1 MMSRLVVRSRFI
13 AGLLVAV
20 LVAGIAVTAKAA
32 TIDTIAR
39 QAILIDLTSGTV
51 LFEKNADQRM
61 PTSSMSKIMTMYM
74 VFDRLKQGRLSL
86 DDSMP
91 VSERA
96 WRMQGSK
103 MFTELGGRIRVED
116 LIRGVIIQSG
126 NDASIV
132 LAEGLAGTEAAF
144 ADLMNQKAKELGM
157 NNSHFTNA
165 NGWPDP
171 DHYSTGRDLATLAQ
185 RLIQDFPEYYHYF
198 GEIDFT
204 YHGIKQGN
212 RNPLLYR
219 GIGADGLKTGH
230 TEAAGYGLTASA
242 RRDSRRVV
250 LVVNGLPSMQ
260 ARADESAKLIEW
272 GFREFSSYAL
282 FKAGET
288 IDEVPVWLGAQEK
301 VAVTVPND
309 FAVTMHREERRGMKV
324 TLVVDQPVPAPVAR
338 GTQIGK
344 LVITAPSF
352 VTREVP
358 VVTAAD
364 VERLGFFGRALA
376 AMQHL
381 VLGKS

>member
-1 MMSRLVVRSRFI
+1 MSRLVVRSRFI